1 MITRNGTHPP
11 SRLTA
16 SPPKPAL
23 TSISTPAAFGPVSA
37 HARRGPPVSIVAR
50 DAISARRNPF
60 PGRNPNKV
68 DLHFAAFTLPLSRC
82 SIAPQLQQRRNPP
95 PNVPLYAPRWRP
107 DDPCDLIEP
116 GNLEGAIFAKL
127 YILCQIRLNPIN
139 VPAGASFQIIE
150 GLKRWHFRGD
160 LSGFEH
166 LSDRKAPLL

>member
-11 SRLTA
+11 SRLTD

-37 HARRGPPVSIVAR
+37 HAHRGPPVSIVAR
-50 DAISARRNPF
+50 DAISARLNPN
-60 PGRNPNKV
+60 PRRNPNNV
-68 DLHFAAFTLPLSRC
+68 DLQFAAFTLPLSPRP
-82 SIAPQLQQRRNPP
+82 IAPQPP
-95 PNVPLYAPRWRP
+95 PNVPLYVPRWRP
-107 DDPCDLIEP
+107 DHPCVTEP

-139 VPAGASFQIIE
+139 VPAGAPFQIIE

-166 LSDRKAPLL
+166 LSNRKAPLL